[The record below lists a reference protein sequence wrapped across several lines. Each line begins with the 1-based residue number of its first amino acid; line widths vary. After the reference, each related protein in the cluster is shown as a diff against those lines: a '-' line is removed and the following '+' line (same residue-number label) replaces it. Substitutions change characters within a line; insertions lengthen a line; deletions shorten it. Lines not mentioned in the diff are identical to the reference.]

1 MRLRVQEIIVTAV
14 NPDTIRSEVER
25 LARAGKKI
33 DAIKLVRER
42 TGLGLKE
49 AKEFVESLDQRV
61 TEMHSTK
68 THSITPPPPDRPLYA
83 NAEQKA
89 PSNFLLFL
97 VIGLLI
103 VLLGYLYV
111 IPD

>member
-1 MRLRVQEIIVTAV
+1 M

-42 TGLGLKE
+42 AGLGLKE
-49 AKEFVESLDQRV
+49 AKEFVEGLDRRV
-61 TEMHSTK
+61 TEMHSTA
-68 THSITPPPPDRPLYA
+68 THSPMPVLPERPLYS

-97 VIGLLI
+97 VIGMLI
-103 VLLGYLYV
+103 VLLGYLYLGNE
-111 IPD
+111 

>member
-1 MRLRVQEIIVTAV
+1 M

-42 TGLGLKE
+42 AGLGLKE
-49 AKEFVESLDQRV
+49 AKEFVEALDRRV
-61 TEMHSTK
+61 TEMHSTHSAHP
-68 THSITPPPPDRPLYA
+68 THAAHSTMPSLPEKPLYA

-97 VIGLLI
+97 VIGMLI
-103 VLLGYLYV
+103 VLLGYLY
-111 IPD
+111 IAD

>member
-1 MRLRVQEIIVTAV
+1 M
-14 NPDTIRSEVER
+14 NPDTLRSDVER

-42 TGLGLKE
+42 AGLGLKE
-49 AKEFVESLDQRV
+49 AKQFVEALDSRV
-61 TEMHSTK
+61 NEMHAKHSAHP
-68 THSITPPPPDRPLYA
+68 THAAHSVMPALPDRPLYA

-97 VIGLLI
+97 VVGMLI
-103 VLLGYLYV
+103 VLLGYLYLGEGAV
-111 IPD
+111 

>member
-1 MRLRVQEIIVTAV
+1 VAAM

-42 TGLGLKE
+42 AGLGLKE
-49 AKEFVESLDQRV
+49 AKEFVEALDRRV
-61 TEMHSTK
+61 TEMHSTHSAHP
-68 THSITPPPPDRPLYA
+68 THAAHSTMTPLPEKPLYA

-97 VIGLLI
+97 VIGMLI
-103 VLLGYLYV
+103 VLLGYLY
-111 IPD
+111 IAR